1 MEGNESIKWGIT
13 DNQLDVLFFLIDFLR
28 DNHQLPPMAEIS
40 RNFGWSSANA
50 ANEVLKAL
58 QRRGFIEKNVYVLY
72 NSSMCGRRDLDCK
85 NISEVRAYTD
95 RKTKDQQHFGIPSS

>member
-1 MEGNESIKWGIT
+1 MEGNEAIKWGIT

-58 QRRGFIEKNVYVLY
+58 QRRGFIEKNVVGKYKLTLEMVEY
-72 NSSMCGRRDLDCK
+72 WENEIEHKSW
-85 NISEVRAYTD
+85 I
-95 RKTKDQQHFGIPSS
+95 H